1 VSEGVDIAART
12 QRLDL
17 PDGSRSWTVLG
28 EDHLPVGPAE
38 EFLEHH
44 RLIGSSPNTVR
55 SYARAL
61 ALYFSYLQA
70 VGARW
75 LDPGLATLTG
85 FLGWLRSGGAPGV
98 VSLPEVVKAS
108 SAAPA
113 TVAARLAAVVA
124 FYRYAESAGYPV
136 RVPHASTAW
145 TRQRRFQSFLGHTG
159 DRSSPR
165 ASVLRVARSH
175 RGPAPILT
183 PAQVEAILDGC
194 ASFDAVSRSWLGS
207 LRDRLLFALLA
218 ESGLRLGEALGLRHG
233 DWHTGGG
240 RTPFVEVVP
249 GEHPHGVRVKGS
261 QYRQVYVSGQ
271 LDRLYGEYLWQVAE
285 TAAEHGY
292 EPADDWYVF
301 CNLRREP
308 YFSPLRPEGVYAV
321 VRRLRGQLEGQLPA
335 SWSPHWLRHTHA
347 TALLLSG
354 VPLHVVTR
362 RLGHAH
368 VQTTMDLYGW
378 VTEEAAAR
386 PVAEWKHFAAGWRL
400 ASDLEHTVEPVDQ

>member
-1 VSEGVDIAART
+1 MVART

-28 EDHLPVGPAE
+28 EDHLPVAPAE

-61 ALYFSYLQA
+61 ALYFTYLRA
-70 VGARW
+70 VGAAW
-75 LDPGLATLTG
+75 PDPGLATLTG
-85 FLGWLRSGGAPGV
+85 FLGWLRTGGAPGV
-98 VSLPEVVKAS
+98 GSLVARNGAG

-113 TVAARLAAVVA
+113 TVAARLSAVVA
-124 FYRYAESAGYPV
+124 FYRYAESAGY
-136 RVPHASTAW
+136 RVKVPQASTAW
-145 TRQRRFQSFLGHTG
+145 SRRRPFQPFLVHTG
-159 DRSSPR
+159 DRSTPR
-165 ASVLRVARSH
+165 AGVLRVARDRS
-175 RGPAPILT
+175 GPPPILT

-194 ASFDAVSRSWLGS
+194 ASFDAESSSWVGS
-207 LRDRLLFALLA
+207 MRDRLLFALLA
-218 ESGLRLGEALGLRHG
+218 ESGLRLGEALGLRNG

-249 GEHPHGVRVKGS
+249 GEHPHRVRVKGS
-261 QYRQVYVSGQ
+261 QYRQVFVSGG
-271 LDRLYGEYLWQVAE
+271 LDRLYGEYLWQVAD
-285 TAAEHGY
+285 AAADRGCEV
-292 EPADDWYVF
+292 ADDWYVF
-301 CNLRREP
+301 CNLSREP

-321 VRRLRGQLEGQLPA
+321 VRRLRRRLRGQLPA
-335 SWSPHWLRHTHA
+335 GWSPHWLRHTHA

-386 PVAEWKHFAAGWRL
+386 PVAEWRRFAAGWQL
-400 ASDLEHTVEPVDQ
+400 GDDVSHTLEMAAR

>member
-1 VSEGVDIAART
+1 VVART
-12 QRLDL
+12 QRVDL

-28 EDHLPVGPAE
+28 EDHLPVGPVE

-61 ALYFSYLQA
+61 ALYFSYLWA
-70 VGARW
+70 VDVAW
-75 LDPGLATLTG
+75 PDPGLATLTG
-85 FLGWLRSGGAPGV
+85 FLGWLRTGGAPGV
-98 VSLPEVVKAS
+98 GSLVPGNGAG

-113 TVAARLAAVVA
+113 TVAARLSAVVA
-124 FYRYAESAGYPV
+124 FYRYAESAGYRV
-136 RVPHASTAW
+136 NVPHASTAW
-145 TRQRRFQSFLGHTG
+145 SRQRRFQPFLVHTA
-159 DRSSPR
+159 DRSTPR
-165 ASVLRVARSH
+165 AGVLRVARD
-175 RGPAPILT
+175 RGGPPPILT
-183 PAQVEAILDGC
+183 PAQVEAVLDGC
-194 ASFDAVSRSWLGS
+194 ASFDAESSTWVGS

-218 ESGLRLGEALGLRHG
+218 ESGLRLGEALGLRNC

-249 GEHPHGVRVKGS
+249 GEHPHRVRVKGS
-261 QYRQVYVSGQ
+261 QYRQVFVSGE
-271 LDRLYGEYLWQVAE
+271 LDRLYGEYLWQVAD
-285 TAAEHGY
+285 AAADRGCEV
-292 EPADDWYVF
+292 ADDWYVF
-301 CNLRREP
+301 CNLSREP
-308 YFSPLRPEGVYAV
+308 YFSPLRPEGVYAMV
-321 VRRLRGQLEGQLPA
+321 GRLRRRLRGQIPA
-335 SWSPHWLRHTHA
+335 GWSPHWLRHTHA

-386 PVAEWKHFAAGWRL
+386 PVAEWRRFAAGWQL
-400 ASDLEHTVEPVDQ
+400 GGDVSHTLEMAAR